1 MEHRSLLA
9 GRESPCRDNTIEGNV
24 GVGRIAL
31 CGSYGRDNGEAGA
44 GGQRPREAFPKGF
57 EALVWRLLLDLSA
70 RMNPQRANQLFSIAL
85 MRFENSSK
93 LCSPLIISPLMKKV
107 GVDCTFSTS
116 AAYFWSAAI
125 LSSSA

>member
-1 MEHRSLLA
+1 MPVRMDSPLRLLMS
-9 GRESPCRDNTIEGNV
+9 G
-24 GVGRIAL
+24 
-31 CGSYGRDNGEAGA
+31 DNGEAGA
-44 GGQRPREAFPKGF
+44 GGQRLREAFPKGF

-70 RMNPQRANQLFSIAL
+70 RMNPHAPNQLFSIAL

-107 GVDCTFSTS
+107 GVDCTFSMS
-116 AAYFWSAAI
+116 AANFWSAAI

>member
-1 MEHRSLLA
+1 VDEPPVA
-9 GRESPCRDNTIEGNV
+9 
-24 GVGRIAL
+24 AL
-31 CGSYGRDNGEAGA
+31 ITCDNGEGWA
-44 GGQRPREAFPKGF
+44 GGQRAYRAFPKGF
-57 EALVWRLLLDLSA
+57 EALLSSLLLDLWP
-70 RMNPQRANQLFSIAL
+70 RLNPAEANQLFSIAL

-116 AAYFWSAAI
+116 AANFWSAAI

>member
-1 MEHRSLLA
+1 MDSPLRLLMS
-9 GRESPCRDNTIEGNV
+9 G
-24 GVGRIAL
+24 
-31 CGSYGRDNGEAGA
+31 DNGEAGA
-44 GGQRPREAFPKGF
+44 GGQRPQGTSAFPKGF

-70 RMNPQRANQLFSIAL
+70 RMNPQVPNQLFSIEL

-93 LCSPLIISPLMKKV
+93 LCSPLSISPLMKKV

-125 LSSSA
+125 LSSKA